1 MAFTGANIETNLL
14 VALITMA
21 LGITLVVG
29 ARKRS
34 RRNTVS

>member
-21 LGITLVVG
+21 VGIALVVG
-29 ARKRS
+29 ASRRS
-34 RRNTVS
+34 RRNIVS